1 MNLQISEA
9 NSQML
14 KLLDPKGKADQF
26 PFSMAFAISDKK
38 AMEKGQGMRR

>member
-9 NSQML
+9 NCQML

-26 PFSMAFAISDKK
+26 PSPIAFKVSDK
-38 AMEKGQGMRR
+38 EGVGEGQG